1 MREIIVIL
9 TSVMLLSC
17 KSDNK
22 ADSGDQEKIELTAEE
37 IEEITR
43 NWKTD
48 SVGCLRL
55 RDPKKMKD
63 LTVHLKLVGK
73 DSTKAL
79 EYLGKPN
86 ASYGQGKDRHFLY
99 FLECGQGKTSY
110 YNFYCHLRADT
121 IHSFT
126 EAVY

>member
-1 MREIIVIL
+1 MREIIFIL
-9 TSVMLLSC
+9 TSVILLTC

-22 ADSGDQEKIELTAEE
+22 VDSGDKEKIELTAEQ
-37 IEEITR
+37 IDEITS

-55 RDPKKMKD
+55 RDPKKMKA
-63 LTVHLKLVGK
+63 LTVQLKLVGQ
-73 DSTKAL
+73 DSTKTL

-110 YNFYCHLRADT
+110 YNFYCHFRGDT

-126 EAVY
+126 EAAY